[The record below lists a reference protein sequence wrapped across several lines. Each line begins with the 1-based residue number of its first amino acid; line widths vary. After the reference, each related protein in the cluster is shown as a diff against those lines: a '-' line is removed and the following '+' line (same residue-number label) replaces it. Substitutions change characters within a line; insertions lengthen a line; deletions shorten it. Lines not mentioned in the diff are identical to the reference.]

1 MEYNIR
7 ISMYYDEFEEPFK
20 LYLFKTISILDTI
33 KIAKALKQYHKADYV
48 DIEIIN

>member
-7 ISMYYDEFEEPFK
+7 ISIYYDEFEEPFK
-20 LYLFKTISILDTI
+20 LYLFKTHSILDTT
-33 KIAKALKQYHKADYV
+33 KIAKALKQYYKADYV